1 MAKQVISFHYR
12 LTDSKG
18 KEVDSSLDSEPLAF
32 LEGSGQ
38 IIPGLEG
45 TLLTLGIGDKKTVT
59 VPYKDAYG
67 AYDQSLIVQVPRDKF
82 PAQEVKVGDMFQVQN
97 GDHPQVVMV
106 VEIKDG
112 NVTIDANHPLAGQD
126 LTFDVE
132 ITARRDATADEIL
145 HGHAHGPHGHH
156 HH

>member
-18 KEVDSSLDSEPLAF
+18 KEVDSSMDAEPLAF

-38 IIPGLEG
+38 IIPGLEV
-45 TLLTLGIGDKKTVT
+45 TLLTLAVGEKKTVN
-59 VPYKDAYG
+59 VPYLEAYG
-67 AYDQSLIVQVPRDKF
+67 AYDQSLVVQVPRDKF
-82 PAQEVKVGDMFQVQN
+82 SVQEVKVGDMFQVQN
-97 GDHPQVVMV
+97 GDHHQVVMV

-112 NVTIDANHPLAGQD
+112 VVTIDANHPLAGQD

-132 ITARRDATADEIL
+132 ITNRRDATADEIL

-156 HH
+156 H